1 MMHIAAATTA
11 LTAVLFGLPGAASAD
26 DYPERQV
33 SLIVPSAPGGTTD
46 FSARVIAEG
55 LSKALGKPVVV
66 DNKPGASGNIGNAA
80 VARAKPDGYTLLL
93 SYSGYHVGNPAL
105 FKQLN
110 WHPVKDFTPIAQV
123 AVAPHVVLVPAT
135 SSSKTLQDLIARA
148 KREPDKVNY
157 ASSGPGSI
165 QHIGTELLKQM
176 TGTSITHVPYK
187 GAGPAMTDLLQD
199 RVQIFITTPPSAIG
213 HIQSGKIRALAIA
226 SKTRHPMLPDVPTSA
241 EAGLPGFELDA
252 WFAVFGPAGM
262 PADVTQRLTSEI
274 KKIMATPEYQA
285 RMEKQGTYARY
296 LSPAELGTAVQHDLA
311 YWDKV
316 VKNAGINLD

>member
-1 MMHIAAATTA
+1 MKMLHIVST
-11 LTAVLFGLPGAASAD
+11 LTAGLLCLPGAATAD
-26 DYPERQV
+26 NYPERQI

-46 FSARVIAEG
+46 FAARVIAEG
-55 LSKALGKPVVV
+55 LTKALGKPVIV
-66 DNKPGASGNIGNAA
+66 DNKPGASGNIGNSA

-105 FKQLN
+105 FKQLS

-123 AVAPHVVLVPAT
+123 AVAPHVVLVPAG
-135 SSSKTLQDLIARA
+135 SSSKTLKELIERA
-148 KREPDKVNY
+148 KQEPDKVNY

-176 TGTSITHVPYK
+176 TKTSITHVPYK

-213 HIQSGKIRALAIA
+213 YIQSGKIRALAIA

-241 EAGLPGFELDA
+241 EAGFPGFELDA

-262 PADVTQRLTSEI
+262 PSEITQRLTTEI

-296 LSPAELGTAVQHDLA
+296 LSPGELGSAVLQDLA

-316 VKNAGINLD
+316 AKTAGISLD

>member
-1 MMHIAAATTA
+1 MKIMQMIST
-11 LTAVLFGLPGAASAD
+11 LSLGLFCIQGAASAD
-26 DYPERQV
+26 SYPERQIT
-33 SLIVPSAPGGTTD
+33 LIVPSAPGGTTD
-46 FSARVIAEG
+46 FAGRVIAEG
-55 LSKALGKPVVV
+55 LTKTLGKPVVV
-66 DNKPGASGNIGNAA
+66 ENKPGASGNIGNTA

-105 FKQLN
+105 FKQLP
-110 WHPVKDFTPIAQV
+110 WHPVKDFAPVAQV
-123 AVAPHVVLVPAT
+123 TVAPHVVLVPA
-135 SSSKTLQDLIARA
+135 SSSFKSLKELIATA
-148 KREPDKVNY
+148 KREPDKINY

-176 TGTSITHVPYK
+176 TGASLTHVPYK

-213 HIQSGKIRALAIA
+213 HIQAGKIRPLAIA

-241 EAGLPGFELDA
+241 EAGFPGFELDA

-262 PADVTQRLTSEI
+262 PKEITERLAADI
-274 KKIMATPEYQA
+274 KKIVASPEFQA
-285 RMEKQGTYARY
+285 KMEKQGTYARY
-296 LSPAELGTAVQHDLA
+296 LGPEDLNATVQRDLA

-316 VKNAGINLD
+316 VKTAGISLD